1 MKSSS
6 LAHIYALMMMSGA
19 FMPSFADSSE
29 LTTLEIFELK
39 KRYER
44 MKTKQLLIKG
54 CKEFHYQYR
63 ISESITKE
71 FTIIALN
78 KKNADR
84 KYQTAIKLW
93 KETL

>member
-19 FMPSFADSSE
+19 FTPSFSYSDE
-29 LTTLEIFELK
+29 LSYLDISELK

-44 MKTKQLLIKG
+44 MRNQQLLVKG
-54 CKEFHYQYR
+54 CKEFHYDYQ
-63 ISESITKE
+63 INESTIEKVI
-71 FTIIALN
+71 IIALN

-84 KYQTAIKLW
+84 KYQKFIKLY
-93 KETL
+93 KQSL